1 MCRLLR
7 ERAAVSERYTLVR
20 AEEADFP
27 VAMMCRLLH
36 VSTSGYYE
44 WKDRPPSVT
53 EQRRHELAERIQE
66 IFDESGRTY
75 GYRRVHAELLRS
87 GQVVDDELVRRLMR
101 QMGLVPVQVKRRRG
115 LTVADAQADPIADL
129 VGRDFTAS
137 APGAKMVGD
146 ITQIDTGEGPL
157 FLATVVDCFSKSVIG
172 WSIDM
177 RYPASLVC
185 AAIEMAAQRIPL
197 PVDAIFHSDRG
208 SQYTSAEFG
217 QVLERRGIR
226 RSVGRTGICFDN
238 AMAESF
244 FGKLKTELVH
254 HRSFATRAEARRAV
268 IRYIEGFYNSRR
280 LHSALGY
287 RPPVEVL
294 DEWLTNS
301 TAA

>member
-1 MCRLLR
+1 M
-7 ERAAVSERYTLVR
+7 
-20 AEEADFP
+20 
-27 VAMMCRLLH
+27 AMMCRLLH

-44 WKDRPPSVT
+44 WKDRPPSA
-53 EQRRHELAERIQE
+53 AERRRYELMERIAE
-66 IFDESGRTY
+66 IFDDSGRTY

-87 GQVVDDELVRRLMR
+87 GRAVDDELVRRLMR

-115 LTVADAQADPIADL
+115 LTVADAQAGPIADL
-129 VGRDFTAS
+129 LGRDFTAPV
-137 APGAKMVGD
+137 PGAKMVGD

-157 FLATVVDCFSKSVIG
+157 FLATVIDCFSKSVIG
-172 WSIDM
+172 WSIDV
-177 RYPASLVC
+177 RYPAALVC
-185 AAIEMAAQRIPL
+185 AAIEMAVRRVPPPAGA
-197 PVDAIFHSDRG
+197 VFHSDRG

-217 QVLERRGIR
+217 QVLEKHGIR
-226 RSVGRTGICFDN
+226 GSVGRTGVCFDN

-268 IRYIEGFYNSRR
+268 IQYIEGFYNSRR
-280 LHSALGY
+280 LHSALEY

-294 DEWLTNS
+294 DEWLANS